1 MNAKYLAYYG
11 KVDVVIV
18 AEDRETYTARVTKG
32 DWQYD
37 AGQYIRGHKWQFA
50 IPHTRKAPRNTS
62 VTDPRFG

>member
-37 AGQYIRGHKWQFA
+37 AGQYIRGHKWQFEVRRTHKSKGFA
-50 IPHTRKAPRNTS
+50 SIEIK
-62 VTDPRFG
+62 